1 MLLQV
6 VIPNTI
12 GKKRAAL
19 KLGET
24 ERSKMLISFGKKPLT
39 WDVIEAAEKF
49 LVGSI
54 SNKSGPETFD
64 E

>member
-24 ERSKMLISFGKKPLT
+24 EGSKMLISFGKKPLT
-39 WDVIEAAEKF
+39 WDAIEAGEKF

-54 SNKSGPETFD
+54 LNKSVAETFD